1 MPETEVAWAQDERQ
15 ESALVKEALRVF
27 QGGRE
32 QGLRGGDRRTDGA
45 GPLRTGQETRLNN
58 SELLKR
64 VARREVTASGFFRKV
79 SKTLRRSLNPLHSI
93 VLL

>member
-1 MPETEVAWAQDERQ
+1 MPEGEVAWAQQ
-15 ESALVKEALRVF
+15 AC
-27 QGGRE
+27 QGGTE
-32 QGLRGGDRRTDGA
+32 SIPGWPGEGLRGGDRRTDGA
-45 GPLRTGQETRLNN
+45 GPLRTGRDTGLNN

-79 SKTLRRSLNPLHSI
+79 SKTLKRSLNPLHSI